1 MFGRFIKNFAPVCA
15 LAFLVL
21 PLSGAEVKEAPVTLN
36 TSDGWALS
44 ALYLPAQED
53 NRTVVLLHDL
63 GKNKEAFTSFKAA
76 LGRAG
81 FGYLALDLRG
91 YGQSTDK
98 GSASS
103 FAKEGVDNEFNKMT
117 RDTEAALSFLN
128 KKGVPGEK
136 IAVLGAGLGAN
147 VAAKSVAF
155 SQEIPMLALIS
166 PSTNVRD
173 VLTIPSLRVYKD
185 GNILIAAGAADKKM
199 FLEASVIRNVAYVS
213 TGENNGRVTFLTAY
227 DLTSHDMLDKY
238 LTPAVIQ
245 WLKTPQR
252 PEVLPDEADNVQEES
267 SEQEDDLSGRL
278 VIGPADSEDV
288 LFPSILN

>member
-44 ALYLPAQED
+44 ALYLPAQDD
-53 NRTVVLLHDL
+53 NQTVVLLHDL

-91 YGQSTDK
+91 YGQSTGK
-98 GSASS
+98 GAASS

-117 RDTEAALSFLN
+117 RDAEAAFTFLN
-128 KKGVPGEK
+128 KKGIPGEK

-147 VAAKSVAF
+147 VAAKNVAF
-155 SQEIPMLALIS
+155 SPDIPMLALIS
-166 PSTNVRD
+166 PATNVRD

-213 TGENNGRVTFLTAY
+213 TGEDNGRVTFLTAY
-227 DLTSHDMLDKY
+227 DLTSHEMLDKY

-252 PEVLPDEADNVQEES
+252 PEVLPDESDAQDDA
-267 SEQEDDLSGRL
+267 SEQAEDLSGGL
-278 VIGPADSEDV
+278 VIGPADSEDA

>member
-15 LAFLVL
+15 LACMAL
-21 PLSGAEVKEAPVTLN
+21 PLSGAEVKETPVTLN
-36 TSDGWALS
+36 TQDGWALS
-44 ALYLPAQED
+44 ALYLPAQAD

-76 LGRAG
+76 LNRAG
-81 FGYLALDLRG
+81 FGYLAVDLRG
-91 YGQSTDK
+91 YGQSTGK
-98 GSASS
+98 GTASS

-117 RDTEAALSFLN
+117 RDAEAAFSFLN
-128 KKGVPGEK
+128 KKGVAESDM
-136 IAVLGAGLGAN
+136 AVLGAGLGAN
-147 VAAKSVAF
+147 VAAKSLAF
-155 SQEIPMLALIS
+155 AQDVPMLALIS

-173 VLTIPSLRVYKD
+173 VLTIPSLRVYKE
-185 GNILIAAGAADKKM
+185 GNVLIAAGAADKKM

-227 DLTSHDMLDKY
+227 DLTSHEMLDKY

-252 PEVLPDEADNVQEES
+252 PEVLPDEPLEPET
-267 SEQEDDLSGRL
+267 EPSGEAEGGL
-278 VIGPADSEDV
+278 FIGPSATEDA
-288 LFPSILN
+288 LFPSVLN

>member
-1 MFGRFIKNFAPVCA
+1 MFGRFIKNFAPVCVLA
-15 LAFLVL
+15 LLAL
-21 PLSGAEVKEAPVTLN
+21 PLSGAEVQEIPVTLN
-36 TSDGWALS
+36 TQDGWALS

-76 LGRAG
+76 LERAG
-81 FGYLALDLRG
+81 LGYLAVDLRG
-91 YGQSTDK
+91 YGQSTGK
-98 GSASS
+98 GAASS
-103 FAKEGVDNEFNKMT
+103 FSKEGVDNDFNKMT
-117 RDTEAALSFLN
+117 RDAEAAFAFLD
-128 KKGVPGEK
+128 KKGISQEK
-136 IAVLGAGLGAN
+136 IAILGAGLGAN

-155 SQEIPMLALIS
+155 AQEVPMLALIS
-166 PSTNVRD
+166 PTTNVRD
-173 VLTIPSLRVYKD
+173 VLTIPSLRVYKN
-185 GNILIAAGAADKKM
+185 GNVLIAAGAADKKM

-252 PEVLPDEADNVQEES
+252 PEVLPDEPEEDLQEKEDSPEEADTTVAPSATEE
-267 SEQEDDLSGRL
+267 
-278 VIGPADSEDV
+278 A
-288 LFPSILN
+288 LFPSVLF